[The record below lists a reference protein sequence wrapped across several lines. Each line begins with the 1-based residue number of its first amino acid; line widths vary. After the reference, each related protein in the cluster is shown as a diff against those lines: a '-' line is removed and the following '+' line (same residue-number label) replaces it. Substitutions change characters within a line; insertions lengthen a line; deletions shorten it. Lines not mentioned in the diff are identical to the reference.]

1 MKVIRSKLAHA
12 AIAFSVLA
20 ATAGAD
26 LAPTGQ
32 HVLAGGLII
41 KAGWTPLGQ
50 IEVAGAVGGVIQGQG
65 EKVQIY
71 EYADGSNTPGAVHY
85 AATDASG
92 SFDISFAQGVSAS
105 KTDTIQ
111 AYDSIY
117 GWSNPVSLPSDSA
130 SYPRAVK

>member
-1 MKVIRSKLAHA
+1 MAGLRIRITRTLIALAFFGA
-12 AIAFSVLA
+12 TLGATLA
-20 ATAGAD
+20 APGR
-26 LAPTGQ
+26 
-32 HVLAGGLII
+32 HVLAGAPTI
-41 KAGWTPLGQ
+41 KAGWTLSGQ
-50 IEVAGAVGGVIQGQG
+50 IEVTGDFFSPST
-65 EKVQIY
+65 KVQIY

-117 GWSNPVSLPSDSA
+117 GWSNPVVCLPSDSA